1 MWREVINL
9 VQDPR
14 NLFEV
19 LVLFLI
25 LWVTLTLLRG
35 TRGEGMVKTLGLLLA
50 VGFLVLRSVAIGY
63 GLDRLTLVLDAI
75 FQASVV
81 ALVVIFQPELRRG
94 LAMRIGQGWLSDN
107 AAASE
112 VIEEVVAACDRMAKN
127 HPPIGAL
134 IAFERKDSLKAFVDK
149 GTVVDADVN
158 DNLLVTLFTVGTPLH
173 DGAVI
178 IQNGRIAAAGC
189 FLPNTDNPEVPKHL
203 GTRHRA
209 AIGLSEETDALV
221 IVVSEETGIISVA
234 DGGRLDRDFDRET
247 LFAVL
252 QERYLAEERP
262 REDEEDEGVSIRDGS
277 PTPPGTP
284 GKATTRV
291 TRRIVAP

>member
-1 MWREVINL
+1 MWREVVNL

-19 LVLFLI
+19 LVLFLL
-25 LWVTLTLLRG
+25 LWVVLTLLRG
-35 TRGEGMVKTLGLLLA
+35 TRSEGMVKTLGLLLA

-94 LAMRIGQGWLSDN
+94 LALRIGQGWLSDDT
-107 AAASE
+107 AATE
-112 VIEEVVAACDRMAKN
+112 IIEEVVAACDRMSKSTPA
-127 HPPIGAL
+127 PIGAL
-134 IAFERKDSLKAFVDK
+134 IALERKDSLKAFVDR
-149 GTVVDADVN
+149 GTVVDATVT
-158 DNLLVTLFTVGTPLH
+158 DNALVTIFTVGTPLH

-189 FLPNTDNPEVPKHL
+189 FLPNTENPDVPKHL

-221 IVVSEETGIISVA
+221 IVVSEETGIVSVA
-234 DGGRLDRDFDRET
+234 EGGRLERDFDRET
-247 LFAVL
+247 LL
-252 QERYLAEERP
+252 ELLKERYLSLRRAGDD
-262 REDEEDEGVSIRDGS
+262 EDDGGGQMP
-277 PTPPGTP
+277 PTPPSST
-284 GKATTRV
+284 GKTTTRV

>member
-1 MWREVINL
+1 MWREVLNL
-9 VQDPR
+9 VQEPK

-25 LWVTLTLLRG
+25 LWVVLTLLRG

-50 VGFLVLRSVAIGY
+50 VGFLVLRSFAIGY

-94 LAMRIGQGWLSDN
+94 LALRIGQGWLSDN
-107 AAASE
+107 VAAQA
-112 VIEEVVAACDRMAKN
+112 VVEEVASACDRMARSRQ
-127 HPPIGAL
+127 GAL
-134 IAFERKDSLKAFVDK
+134 IAFQRKDSLKAFIDR
-149 GTVVDADVN
+149 GTAVDADVN
-158 DNLLVTLFTVGTPLH
+158 ENLLVTVFWPGTPLH

-189 FLPNTDNPEVPKHL
+189 FLPNTENPDVPRHL

-221 IVVSEETGIISVA
+221 VVVSEETGIVSVA
-234 DGGRLDRDFDRET
+234 DGGRLQRDFDRET
-247 LFAVL
+247 LLALL
-252 QERYLAEERP
+252 QERYLSGSPNAEEEGDPERP
-262 REDEEDEGVSIRDGS
+262 P
-277 PTPPGTP
+277 PTPAGTP